1 MFTTE
6 QIVAA
11 VTSEESIER
20 IDLLLQREDVKG
32 MLLKHKITAADIRQ
46 RLPEL
51 APSELRNLAN
61 QIEDMPET
69 DSSNLVALAPQSFDL
84 IVRADRLHRYLDLI
98 LRSTSCLSTAT

>member
-32 MLLKHKITAADIRQ
+32 MLLKHKITAADIRK

-69 DSSNLVALAPQSFDL
+69 DSSNLVALAPSP
-84 IVRADRLHRYLDLI
+84 LI
-98 LRSTSCLSTAT
+98 LLLELTGYTDISTSF